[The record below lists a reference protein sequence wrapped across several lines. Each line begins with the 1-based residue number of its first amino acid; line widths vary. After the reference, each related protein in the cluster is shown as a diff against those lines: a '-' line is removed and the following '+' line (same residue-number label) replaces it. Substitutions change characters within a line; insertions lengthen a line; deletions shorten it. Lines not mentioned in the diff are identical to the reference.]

1 MQLINK
7 FYEGICF
14 LLCAIDIFS
23 IYAWVVLLKDKKGVT
38 ITNALKEILD
48 EANCKA
54 SKIWVDEGR
63 KLYIRI
69 MESWLQD
76 DDIEMYSIHSKKKP
90 VVSEALNI
98 SEYNNTYH
106 RTIEIKPA
114 DVTLAD
120 LK

>member
-1 MQLINK
+1 
-7 FYEGICF
+7 
-14 LLCAIDIFS
+14 
-23 IYAWVVLLKDKKGVT
+23 
-38 ITNALKEILD
+38 
-48 EANCKA
+48 
-54 SKIWVDEGR
+54 
-63 KLYIRI
+63 